1 MHLRPRESS
10 FFKLD
15 ADIRYKLNRSDSIRL
30 VLPCASLHLAAHLG
44 FHRVAGWLITTFSQD
59 VNASYG
65 SYCNTPLHIAS
76 GKGRFMV
83 VQVLLEHFAS
93 VNARNINVWT
103 PLHMASWHGYPN
115 IARVLLEHEANV
127 NLKNE
132 TGMTPLWLL
141 SETRRSHK
149 CCLSTV
155 QIRMFGP

>member
-1 MHLRPRESS
+1 
-10 FFKLD
+10 
-15 ADIRYKLNRSDSIRL
+15 
-30 VLPCASLHLAAHLG
+30 
-44 FHRVAGWLITTFSQD
+44 
-59 VNASYG
+59 
-65 SYCNTPLHIAS
+65 
-76 GKGRFMV
+76 MV

-93 VNARNINVWT
+93 VNSRNINVWT